1 MVIILQFLTCE
12 FHLLFYYSAPWYHKK
27 ILQVLT
33 LILSFPVMNKPIGK
47 WYYLTIQLFAYCLPT
62 AWITQPQA
70 QVLRNAIRIISLQ
83 CQTTVPCFHPLTH
96 QRTFT
101 LIPWQPNLLR
111 ILWGGNLPK
120 ILENHGIWEWPDHPY
135 LHAYRLL
142 RNEYFL
148 GTASLCKAV
157 PILCYFVIFISLPS
171 NSIL

>member
-1 MVIILQFLTCE
+1 MWISSSV
-12 FHLLFYYSAPWYHKK
+12 LLFSPLVPQEDSAGSYTYS
-27 ILQVLT
+27 I
-33 LILSFPVMNKPIGK
+33 FPCHEQTHIIEK
-47 WYYLTIQLFAYCLPT
+47 WYYLAIQLFAYCLPT

-142 RNEYFL
+142 RNEYFFRHSF
-148 GTASLCKAV
+148 SLQSCAH
-157 PILCYFVIFISLPS
+157 SLLFCHLHLS
-171 NSIL
+171 AF

>member
-1 MVIILQFLTCE
+1 MWISSSV
-12 FHLLFYYSAPWYHKK
+12 LLFSPLVPQEDSAGSYTYSIFPCHEQTHRKMVLPHYSALC
-27 ILQVLT
+27 I
-33 LILSFPVMNKPIGK
+33 
-47 WYYLTIQLFAYCLPT
+47 LFANSLNNTAPSTSPT
-62 AWITQPQA
+62 ECYRT
-70 QVLRNAIRIISLQ
+70 ISLQ
-83 CQTTVPCFHPLTH
+83 CQTIVPCFHPLTH